1 VKIILIIIFLS
12 LADVHIQFA
21 PYNGKIIN
29 MVHQDGSYNF
39 ANSNK
44 ATENEKLISTIQT
57 NIGTIKVIQ
66 IAGFIFRRISN
77 FVNINDTINIGQP
90 IGMIKLSSRVDI
102 IFPKKNIKL
111 LVKENDRLIG
121 GITKIGRIS

>member
-1 VKIILIIIFLS
+1 
-12 LADVHIQFA
+12 
-21 PYNGKIIN
+21 